1 MGRGLDGP
9 PQRRRATRAV
19 SCRGTARTWHGICAV
34 YARYLRGIC
43 TASAWILHGV
53 CLHRICLRQGDGRDG
68 EVRGAR
74 YEVQCS
80 ARCDARRDAMRWL
93 GGWLVGAAPWLCGC
107 AAVRGRGLGEGWWGA
122 LNDASALAVGALEP
136 VLDLIALDE
145 GGYQRAHRAHLSKR
159 VPRRVPG
166 RVPGRVP
173 RGDAHSGA
181 AKGCSGGCDGG
192 RGGVAWRGSVAGA
205 ERVQQGRSPAGRRVR
220 CAGCWGG

>member
-1 MGRGLDGP
+1 M
-9 PQRRRATRAV
+9 
-19 SCRGTARTWHGICAV
+19 H
-34 YARYLRGIC
+34 GIC

-53 CLHRICLRQGDGRDG
+53 CLHRIYLRQGDGRDG

-74 YEVQCS
+74 CEVRGARCEVRGARCSAVQCEVRG
-80 ARCDARRDAMRWL
+80 ATRCDTMRCL
-93 GGWLVGAAPWLCGC
+93 GGWLVGATSWLCGC
-107 AAVRGRGLGEGWWGA
+107 AAVRGRGEGERWWGA

-145 GGYQRAHRAHLSKR
+145 GGYQRAHRAHLPRRVPRRVPGR

-181 AKGCSGGCDGG
+181 AKGCSGGCEGG
-192 RGGVAWRGSVAGA
+192 RGAVAWRGSVEGA

-220 CAGCWGG
+220 CAGDWRG